1 MINPVMLDL
10 ANPEQALGLYLDA
23 LLRET
28 SPTPAE
34 VPPHQALTP
43 TVGATLPAV
52 ARAAVPVEVA
62 SVANVAVPVPVRTRD
77 LELRSEPVAPPTP
90 APTPPPPPVATPTPT
105 AVKTP
110 APTKAP
116 VQTPTQAPARAP
128 VQAPVTATVPTIP
141 TQPFQTLL
149 FQVAGL
155 TVAVP
160 LVELN
165 GILRYPARLSAV
177 PGLPSWGL
185 GVIRHRDANLMVVD
199 SIDLFVPENLREA
212 TRSRSNPRYL
222 IVLGG
227 GRFGLACD
235 AVDRVVSLKPEEV
248 RWRGERGR
256 RSWLAGT
263 VKERLCALLDVPS
276 LVRLLKAGRLEEPET

>member
-1 MINPVMLDL
+1 MLDL

-23 LLRET
+23 LLREV
-28 SPTPAE
+28 SPTPAT
-34 VPPHQALTP
+34 VPPHQALSP
-43 TVGATLPAV
+43 AIRSTLPAQ
-52 ARAAVPVEVA
+52 ARAAVPVEVVNMNA
-62 SVANVAVPVPVRTRD
+62 VSVSIRTRD
-77 LELRSEPVAPPTP
+77 LELRSEPVATTPPVQTP
-90 APTPPPPPVATPTPT
+90 APVPT
-105 AVKTP
+105 AAKTP
-110 APTKAP
+110 APTKVP
-116 VQTPTQAPARAP
+116 VQTPTWVPAP
-128 VQAPVTATVPTIP
+128 VQTAAAIAAPTIP
-141 TQPFQTLL
+141 SQPFQTLL

-165 GILRYPARLSAV
+165 GILRYPERLAAV
-177 PGLPSWGL
+177 PGLPPWGL
-185 GVIRHRDANLMVVD
+185 GVVRHRDANLVVVD
-199 SIDLFVPENLREA
+199 SIDLFVPENLRESA
-212 TRSRSNPRYL
+212 RSRSNARYL

-227 GRFGLACD
+227 GRFGLLCD

-276 LVRLLKAGRLEEPET
+276 LVRLLKAGRLEESDT